1 MCVAQNEGE
10 YDTVDDTYT
19 DDGAGGDMDDDMGGL
34 YATVYPGQEYE
45 KHCEFSSSSVH
56 LNISKAF

>member
-10 YDTVDDTYT
+10 YNTVDDTYT

-45 KHCEFSSSSVH
+45 KHCEYSSVH
-56 LNISKAF
+56 LK

>member
-45 KHCEFSSSSVH
+45 KHCEYSSVH
-56 LNISKAF
+56 LNISKAL